1 MAPASAAP
9 GRVVITGVSRG
20 LGLAIA
26 RRLANAGHGV
36 VGLSRR
42 PPPADAAASAIQWLA
57 CDVADAAAVRQAAAS
72 VREGDL
78 PFALINCAGTAS
90 MNLALTTPSR
100 VMERLLATNLLGTMQ
115 CCQSFAPLLIR
126 RGGGRILNVS
136 TIAVARAL
144 AGESVYAASK
154 AGVEAYSR
162 CLARELGGF
171 GITCNV
177 IAPGPIA
184 TDLLR
189 GVSEPQIAAVVAQ
202 QLLPRRFAADDVAD
216 LVELLLAPGAAMLTG
231 EVLHVGGV

>member
-1 MAPASAAP
+1 M
-9 GRVVITGVSRG
+9 VITGVSRG

-26 RRLANAGHGV
+26 QRLMASGHGV

-42 PPPADAAASAIQWLA
+42 PPPPEAGAIEWLA
-57 CDVADAAAVRQAAAS
+57 CDVADAAALRTAAATVRQG
-72 VREGDL
+72 VL
-78 PFALINCAGTAS
+78 PFALINCAGIAS
-90 MNLALTTPSR
+90 MNLALTTPAA
-100 VMERLLATNLLGTMQ
+100 VMQRLLATNLLGTMQ

-126 RGGGRILNVS
+126 GGGGCILNFS

-189 GVSEPQIAAVVAQ
+189 GVSEQQIEAVVAQ
-202 QLLPRRFAADDVAD
+202 QLLPRRFGADDVAA

-231 EVLHVGGV
+231 QVLHVGGV